1 MASRRKDLG
10 SWLEGTPGGS
20 AESGRLGL
28 PATGRGSPAGLP
40 RRLIGVA
47 VDWLLS
53 LAVSS
58 VLFPADDAGA
68 IGLLAGAPLATLA
81 VFGASTAVLVALL
94 GHTIGHRL
102 VGVGVVRLRDVAG
115 DGDMAGD
122 VAARQRPP
130 GLVAAVVRTVLLCLV
145 IPAAVWDGDGRGLH
159 DVAAGTVIVRH

>member
-1 MASRRKDLG
+1 M
-10 SWLEGTPGGS
+10 
-20 AESGRLGL
+20 
-28 PATGRGSPAGLP
+28 
-40 RRLIGVA
+40 A

-58 VLFPADDAGA
+58 VLFPAADAGA

-81 VFGASTAVLVALL
+81 VFGVSTAVLVALL

-115 DGDMAGD
+115 T
-122 VAARQRPP
+122 ARQRPP
-130 GLVAAVVRTVLLCLV
+130 GLVAAVVRTALLCLV

-159 DVAAGTVIVRH
+159 DVAAGTVLVRR

>member
-1 MASRRKDLG
+1 MAPRREDLG

-20 AESGRLGL
+20 GDSGRLGL
-28 PATGRGSPAGLP
+28 PATGRGSPAGLL

-58 VLFPADDAGA
+58 VLFPADDARA
-68 IGLLAGAPLATLA
+68 MGLLAGAPLATLA
-81 VFGASTAVLVALL
+81 VFGVSTAVLVALL

-102 VGVGVVRLRDVAG
+102 VGVGVVRLRDVTG
-115 DGDMAGD
+115 DGDVAG
-122 VAARQRPP
+122 AARQRPP
-130 GLVAAVVRTVLLCLV
+130 GPVAAVVRTALLCLV

-159 DVAAGTVIVRH
+159 DVAAGTVIVRR

>member
-68 IGLLAGAPLATLA
+68 MGLLAGAPLATLA

-102 VGVGVVRLRDVAG
+102 VGVGVVRLRDVTGAVAG
-115 DGDMAGD
+115 DG
-122 VAARQRPP
+122 AARQRPP

-159 DVAAGTVIVRH
+159 DVAAGTVIVRR